1 LQKINIMGKFTHPD
15 ITRLQRE
22 KEKQS
27 NPYWVTDCTYD
38 IELKYSYEEE
48 KNKIRQTQSC

>member
-1 LQKINIMGKFTHPD
+1 MSKFTNPD
-15 ITRLQRE
+15 IAKLT

-27 NPYWVTDCTYD
+27 NPYWVTNCTNN
-38 IELKYSYEEE
+38 IEFKYSYEEE